1 MLGLKWEQAKEKE
14 TGSIL
19 EQNFTEYS
27 GLEDSIEGAVKAAVF
42 TLTLQARS

>member
-14 TGSIL
+14 TGSML

-27 GLEDSIEGAVKAAVF
+27 GLEDSIERALKTAVF
-42 TLTLQARS
+42 TLTCQALS